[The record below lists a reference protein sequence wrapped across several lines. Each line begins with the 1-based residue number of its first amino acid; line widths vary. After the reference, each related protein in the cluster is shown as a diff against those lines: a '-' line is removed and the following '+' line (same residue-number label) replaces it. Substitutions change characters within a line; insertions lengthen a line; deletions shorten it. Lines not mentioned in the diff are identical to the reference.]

1 MKRQVVVRAAIAV
14 ELDSKSIEKT
24 HLVSDHRPLATQRR
38 FGAGISSA
46 SLLPGDSSLPVD
58 QAERLRL
65 ILVNVVG
72 MMNVGEQPQSQH
84 SLRES

>member
-1 MKRQVVVRAAIAV
+1 VVVRAAIAI
-14 ELDSKSIEKT
+14 ELDSKSTEKT

-38 FGAGISSA
+38 FGAGLGSVSG
-46 SLLPGDSSLPVD
+46 LPGDILSVD

-84 SLRES
+84 SQSES